1 MACSEI
7 TQARE
12 AKNLLEQFVRRE
24 VLERCAVE
32 LTEYLLWSRHHDL
45 PLMHIIAF
53 LQQFL
58 LLFFSIYLRK
68 KYVDY

>member
-45 PLMHIIAF
+45 PLMHIIAL
-53 LQQFL
+53 LQYLSKKKICRL
-58 LLFFSIYLRK
+58 LKSNR
-68 KYVDY
+68 